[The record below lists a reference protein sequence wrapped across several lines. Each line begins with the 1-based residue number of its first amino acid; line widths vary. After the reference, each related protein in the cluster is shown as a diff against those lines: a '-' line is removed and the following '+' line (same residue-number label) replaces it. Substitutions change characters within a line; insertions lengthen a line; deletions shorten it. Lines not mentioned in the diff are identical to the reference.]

1 MSKKEASLG
10 IWNNFTNL
18 YPVQKTLRFELVP
31 VGKTEENIIKNDI
44 ISAEW
49 KDGKNISS
57 GRDAERAE
65 NYNIAKQMLNQMHS
79 LFIDQALSAENIQK
93 FEKEDQKLST
103 PQKKVPSWKDLLK
116 THFENWKSH
125 RRKENTNSEKLAINL
140 EKSKSELYKKF
151 AKLLNFSGAQWK
163 SDFEGFQK
171 NISKDQK
178 QKIKANKIE
187 VLFKNTNDPIQLLI
201 YHIKL
206 NRINIQKEDGS
217 NYSQDEMFSIVQTF
231 ESFGTYFSG
240 FNQNRANVYNTDG
253 EISTSLAYRL
263 FEQNIEFFFSNI
275 ERWETFQRTFEQP
288 DVKNELK
295 QKNWDIKKKL
305 KEVNTDLV
313 QPRFDKTLEAV
324 LQPESFV
331 LLFNQNGIDHFNEV
345 IGGLPAEPGKDKVQG
360 LNEIINLTRQ
370 KVSNAD
376 KKKYP
381 SLQTLYKQILSERKG
396 NFIDQFEDEKEMIES
411 IKEFH
416 EEWKN
421 LKIRNPQMKEK
432 LDAADY
438 LKKTFNEVLQGI
450 ENDPELKNGYF
461 LGEKAIQELSID
473 ILGGY
478 NTIHKVWYGE
488 IDSMMKDDGKPIP
501 KKDQEKFKKKK
512 YFSFSQIE
520 ELVTKYVKHHNDS
533 DTKIKKD
540 SLPYKKEWQNTLSE
554 YFSIKTYI
562 EEKLKQLIVGNI
574 KNKYSKIIE
583 KVIKDSKGDE
593 KTYQYYVPSLLTSS
607 SDKDFERI
615 LSKCSYV
622 GTKEKSV
629 DKIKEYLDASL
640 QLTKFVESFRISER
654 DIQNELSDTEI
665 LNASSQ
671 FNTLITDW
679 LSNQFDMVLLYNK
692 VRNFVTKKAGSTDKI
707 KVNFENATLLDG
719 WDADKESANYG
730 FLLKKRDYYYLGVA
744 DSSFNTELKNFDSEN
759 RNKTIEDTSKNL
771 KKLETKKKPDHEK
784 IQDLKEYLQEL
795 DSITNFNKG
804 RYQKIRYKFMPD
816 VAKMIPKCTTQLKPV
831 KAHFIS
837 GSAPYI
843 LEPKN
848 TKSSFLSPLKVSKE
862 IFLLNNKVYNKDL
875 KKFVLKQAEEG
886 EDEPKGVKKF
896 QKEYLTLTK
905 DEKGYKEALEKWID
919 FCKEFTKT
927 YGSCTNFDYS
937 LIRKTKEYKQL
948 DEFYKD
954 LNSVGYVLDFVDIS
968 EEYIN
973 KKIDEGKLYLFKI
986 HNKDFSPNKKNKNS
1000 KDNLHTTY
1008 WKMLFNPENLKDV
1021 VLKLNGQAEIFFRPA
1036 SIHNKDRT
1044 IHKANESIENKNPH
1058 ATKKHSRFDYDIIKD
1073 KRFTQNKF
1081 LFHCPITLNFKADGN
1096 PYINSKIQENLAKN
1110 PDVNIIGIDRGE
1122 KHLLYYTVIDQKGE
1136 ILESGS
1142 LNTIQSEY
1150 KDKAGKEVPF
1160 ETPYH
1165 AILDKKENERKD
1177 ARVSWKEIDSIKD
1190 LKSGY
1195 LSHVVHKIAKLVIK
1209 HNAIVVLEDLNFGFK
1224 RGRFKVEKQVYQK
1237 FEKALIEKLNYLV
1250 FKDKTN
1256 LREPGGFLKAY
1267 QLTDKFV
1274 SFEKLGK
1281 QSGILFYTAA
1291 SYTSKVDPVT
1301 GFMQNY
1307 YSLFDPAKVDQFLG
1321 IFESIVFN
1329 GTFFEITYDLG
1340 KNYDDKESHHFKSKW
1355 TVCTCVNRSEY
1366 NPDTK
1371 TQKCFDV
1378 NQRLIELFKKYEIS
1392 YKKGEDI
1399 LEKIKTQDTKFLKLF
1414 HYYFMAIQKM
1424 RVVDPT
1430 EEKGEDFND
1439 YIQSPVYPYYNS
1451 REIAKVNSEVNKLPA
1466 NGDANG
1472 AYNIARKG
1480 IITLDKIHLRVQ
1492 IEKLYGSEK
1501 FDWQKASTLLPKISD
1516 KKILFSLF
1524 EEWGKKTCQEN
1535 LKQEDLFDG
1544 NMISKKGE
1552 EFLKFFSDLK
1562 VSKAEWEIYTQNQD
1576 TVQRQIQ
1583 VWKKITKP

>member
-1 MSKKEASLG
+1 MSKKEARLG

-345 IGGLPAEPGKDKVQG
+345 IGGLPADLGEGKKQG

-370 KVSNAD
+370 KVTNAD

-671 FNTLITDW
+671 FSSIITDW

-719 WDADKESANYG
+719 WSVNKESDYQG
-730 FLLKKRDYYYLGVA
+730 FLLKKNDNYFLGIS
-744 DSSFNTELKNFDSEN
+744 DL
-759 RNKTIEDTSKNL
+759 TSKSELNFFQEEIRIKEKL
-771 KKLETKKKPDHEK
+771 KISKLIENSNNENEIYKLKEK
-784 IQDLKEYLQEL
+784 IDNLEL
-795 DSITNFNKG
+795 IDNINDMYYEKAYYRQT
-804 RYQKIRYKFMPD
+804 KF
-816 VAKMIPKCTTQLKPV
+816 VTGIPKSSTQLDEV
-831 KAHFIS
+831 KKHFS
-837 GSAPYI
+837 ESDSDYI
-843 LEPKN
+843 IN
-848 TKSSFLSPLKVSKE
+848 SPNFRIPLRVTRN
-862 IFLLNNKVYNKDL
+862 IFLLNNTVYQKENKSFTVKLDDDSDATGL
-875 KKFVLKQAEEG
+875 KKFQSGYLKETG
-886 EDEPKGVKKF
+886 DR
-896 QKEYLTLTK
+896 
-905 DEKGYKEALEKWID
+905 KGYENAVKEWID
-919 FCKEFTKT
+919 FCFKFIESNEACQH
-927 YGSCTNFDYS
+927 YDYS
-937 LIRKTKEYKQL
+937 SLKPKSEYS
-948 DEFYKD
+948 DIDDFYKD
-954 LNSVGYVLDFVDIS
+954 INKCGYSINFKKIS
-968 EEYIN
+968 EDYIN

-1008 WKMLFNPENLKDV
+1008 WKMLFDQENLKDV

-1122 KHLLYYTVIDQKGE
+1122 KHLLYFTVINQKGD

-1142 LNTIQSEY
+1142 LNTIRSEY
-1150 KDKAGKEVPF
+1150 KDKAGKKVPF

-1165 AILDKKENERKD
+1165 AILDNKENERKE

-1195 LSHVVHKIAKLVIK
+1195 LSHVVHKIAKLVVDY
-1209 HNAIVVLEDLNFGFK
+1209 NAIVVLEDLNFGFK

-1340 KNYDDKESHHFKSKW
+1340 KNLDDKELHHFKSKW